1 MNRFVGF
8 FRKRGTP
15 RWKALVSAPT
25 KGECWRRLGLAT
37 EGQFGD
43 SVVLERPQ
51 TPESALRERASDP
64 PQRRGKSVAVR
75 R

>member
-1 MNRFVGF
+1 MSRFTGW
-8 FRKRGTP
+8 FRQRGTS

-25 KGECWRRLGLAT
+25 AGECWRQLDLAT

-43 SVVLERPQ
+43 CVVLEDPQ
-51 TPESALRERASDP
+51 TPHSALRERASDP